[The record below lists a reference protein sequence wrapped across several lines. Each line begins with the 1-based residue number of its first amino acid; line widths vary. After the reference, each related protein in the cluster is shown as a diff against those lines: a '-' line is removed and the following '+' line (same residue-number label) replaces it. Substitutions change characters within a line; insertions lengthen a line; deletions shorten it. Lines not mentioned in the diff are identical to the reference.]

1 MADVHLNLRQG
12 GFSVLEHGV
21 KIGHMHA
28 GRMRGSFVVQ
38 PAGSERAKD
47 EGRRNVHAFVRGALT
62 ESHLGRIPDW
72 DLTDLREVTYN
83 PFTDTAFRFRD
94 TDEYIG
100 PEQVFDT
107 IVLTRKSNGKYGVF
121 VPRTE

>member
-12 GFSVLEHGV
+12 GFSVLEGGV
-21 KIGHMHA
+21 KVAHRHA
-28 GRMRGSFVVQ
+28 LEMTGRFVVQ

-47 EGRRNVHAFVRGALT
+47 EGRRNVHAFVRGT
-62 ESHLGRIPDW
+62 VNDEHYGRIPNW
-72 DLTDLREVTYN
+72 DLTGWREVTYN

-94 TDEYIG
+94 TDEYIA
-100 PEQVFDT
+100 PEQVFPD
-107 IVLTRKSNGKYGVF
+107 IRLTRKPDGKYGVF